1 MSKKMKTF
9 KLNSAEEEAL
19 HRSSISL
26 NRELVR
32 LGQIPMP
39 ESKILH
45 EILQQTLVLGEIE
58 VTRDGKIRVLA
69 NELTELQK

>member
-1 MSKKMKTF
+1 MKTF
-9 KLNSAEEEAL
+9 KLNAHEEEAL

-32 LGQIPMP
+32 LGHIPMP

-69 NELTELQK
+69 NEMKETKI

>member
-1 MSKKMKTF
+1 MKTF
-9 KLNSAEEEAL
+9 KLNAHEEEAL
-19 HRSSISL
+19 KRYSISI

-32 LGQIPMP
+32 LGYVPMP

-45 EILQQTLVLGEIE
+45 EILQQCVVFGEIE

-69 NELTELQK
+69 NELIESKK

>member
-1 MSKKMKTF
+1 MKTF
-9 KLNSAEEEAL
+9 KLNSAEEAL

-69 NELTELQK
+69 NELAKLKK

>member
-1 MSKKMKTF
+1 MKTF